1 MSKRFT
7 LTVNEKALVQQMITI
22 LKTWPTKF
30 GSNKAIA
37 HVLYKYATA
46 PVRRLKPGDLDI
58 LAYDFRG
65 VCWMAAQQININR
78 LVGYRKRGPS
88 FSSSYFFNDFTRGI
102 SKDLCT
108 LLSYI
113 HRLRLN
119 GPEAIAAL
127 TDFASLGIYRNMA
140 FQDFRE
146 SYKSPSVSIATV
158 PATVPATASADGSMP
173 LLAINTKIGDVLIIE
188 LPVTRKRIDGLP
200 VTVLGFFDQKLYA
213 RYVKSVKT
221 PQIELNKVYDLVD
234 GVNKGVKYKTIMY
247 HAATDLWLIESTN
260 GKEVKLVKPQD
271 LYQC

>member
-1 MSKRFT
+1 
-7 LTVNEKALVQQMITI
+7 
-22 LKTWPTKF
+22 
-30 GSNKAIA
+30 
-37 HVLYKYATA
+37 
-46 PVRRLKPGDLDI
+46 
-58 LAYDFRG
+58 
-65 VCWMAAQQININR
+65 
-78 LVGYRKRGPS
+78 
-88 FSSSYFFNDFTRGI
+88 
-102 SKDLCT
+102 
-108 LLSYI
+108 
-113 HRLRLN
+113 
-119 GPEAIAAL
+119 
-127 TDFASLGIYRNMA
+127 MA